1 MGDLFMA
8 AIAVLAFVVLVA
20 LLWSNQKREKEN
32 YLTEGMCLG
41 IVLGAGLRG
50 LLNMDLGVG
59 HFYRNAAGR
68 PDRPTGA
75 QKEGNK
81 PGRPGTNYSPGWGRS
96 FS

>member
-41 IVLGAGLRG
+41 LA
-50 LLNMDLGVG
+50 LGVG
-59 HFYRNAAGR
+59 LADALHMELGLAMSLGMGGR
-68 PDRPTGA
+68 P
-75 QKEGNK
+75 
-81 PGRPGTNYSPGWGRS
+81 
-96 FS
+96 